1 MSVLERLAKD
11 MFNDGRGATSSEYA
25 ILIALIAIVIIGI
38 LVILGGIILR
48 LFEFE
53 FPMPF

>member
-1 MSVLERLAKD
+1 MFLPERLAKNI
-11 MFNDGRGATSSEYA
+11 FGNNKGATSSEYA

-38 LVILGGIILR
+38 LVALGGIILR

>member
-1 MSVLERLAKD
+1 MVFLENLLKQIFGD
-11 MFNDGRGATSSEYA
+11 SEGATSSEYA
-25 ILIALIAIVIIGI
+25 ILIALIAIAVIGI
-38 LVILGGIILR
+38 LAILGGIILR

>member
-1 MSVLERLAKD
+1 MTDKLL
-11 MFNDGRGATSSEYA
+11 NDNKGATSSEYA

-38 LVILGGIILR
+38 LVVLGGIILR